1 MSKCDLC
8 CVFWSKTLKRKLL
21 PPGLFSFNFFFP
33 LKEPGC
39 GDPISKRPS
48 AAIPCD
54 TVGAPKE
61 RLDFGSTIGKQSA
74 SNLKKKKKK
83 NTLHGYV
90 NKKLKKKNCV

>member
-8 CVFWSKTLKRKLL
+8 CVFWSKTLKRKIL
-21 PPGLFSFNFFFP
+21 PSGLFSFNFFFP

-39 GDPISKRPS
+39 GNPISKWPS
-48 AAIPCD
+48 TAIPCD

-74 SNLKKKKKK
+74 SNLKKKKYFAW
-83 NTLHGYV
+83 L
-90 NKKLKKKNCV
+90 CE